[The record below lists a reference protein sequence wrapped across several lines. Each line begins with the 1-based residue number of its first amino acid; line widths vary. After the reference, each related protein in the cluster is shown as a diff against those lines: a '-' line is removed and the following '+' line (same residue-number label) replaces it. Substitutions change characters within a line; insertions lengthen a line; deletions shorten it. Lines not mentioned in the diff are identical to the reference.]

1 MADKPKVDIAML
13 FGKPK
18 GKDAGGMGEDYKA
31 LAQTIFDDTLDA
43 DTRGEA
49 LHEFIKMCNDEESG
63 EGPQTA
69 GEEATEAEGY

>member
-18 GKDAGGMGEDYKA
+18 GKESDMGDDAEARDMLKTASGWDDA
-31 LAQTIFDDTLDA
+31 TID
-43 DTRGEA
+43 A
-49 LHEFIKMCNDEESG
+49 LHEYIRSCVAEESG

-69 GEEATEAEGY
+69 GEEANEAEGY